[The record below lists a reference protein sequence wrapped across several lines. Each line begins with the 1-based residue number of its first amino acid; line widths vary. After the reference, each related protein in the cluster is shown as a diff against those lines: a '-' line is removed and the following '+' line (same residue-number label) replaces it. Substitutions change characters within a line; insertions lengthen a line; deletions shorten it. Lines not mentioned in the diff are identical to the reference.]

1 MKLADREITPQI
13 KLLLPMEVP
22 RALSVV
28 SHPSYAHA
36 FHAQKLHSALE
47 QTLQQL
53 DFPNDLFAVM
63 HAQSA
68 HVRL

>member
-13 KLLLPMEVP
+13 KLLPTEVP

-28 SHPSYAHA
+28 SHPSYADA
-36 FHAQKLHSALE
+36 FHAQKLRSILE
-47 QTLQQL
+47 QTLQYL

-63 HAQSA
+63 HAQCA
-68 HVRL
+68 HVWL